1 LYKRL
6 EYLFTF
12 IFYYLR
18 ALTKTPLRCWG
29 KSGLLLLTGVLLS
42 TAVEAQ
48 VTVAG
53 RQPARHSVAAARNAN
68 ITVGFSQAIAAA
80 TASNLKVYG
89 TLLGSKRPG
98 SVVGGGTAT
107 LSFTPSQAFAPGELV
122 SVSVPASLTSTSGA
136 TVARQMYQFTAAT
149 GGDGR
154 GFFLDTLII
163 GNTSNRDQALGDL
176 DGDGD
181 LDLVTTGSLFG
192 CRVFLN
198 TGAGKFIFKTGL
210 FTGQT
215 PSGLT
220 LADVDQDGDL
230 DLLAGD
236 AANATVA
243 VCLNDG
249 TGDFI
254 DSITGAQNA
263 PVGSQPVSVATGD
276 VDSDGDLDF
285 VAANAGSGSVT
296 IWYNTGVLPLLY
308 TRSSTIGQGTKPSFV
323 ALADIDNDGDLDLL
337 TTHPGTTNSPS
348 NEVHISRNNGSGAFI
363 SGYSILTV
371 GQQPAE
377 LALADLDS
385 DGDQDLLTAN
395 TGSASVSVRLNNGS
409 GGFTGTTTLALPTG
423 STPTGLRTGDL
434 DADGDLDLV
443 VAQGTGGRVM
453 TFLNTAGMLA
463 AQARPLRLSRD
474 LTSPAVS
481 IGVVLGDVD
490 GDFDLDL
497 ITSDGGGHVML
508 SLNASAPPALPAP
521 AISGLTPAV
530 GPVGSTTTISGTN
543 LTDVVGVYFNGL
555 AAASFVLNGSGTALD
570 ATVPIG
576 ATTGPVT
583 VVTDEAGTAI
593 SPTPF
598 TIVVPVPVLLT
609 GTTPTRNS
617 RQADRATNVAATF
630 TVPITAATAGSLRV
644 AGSLLQGQRRGGLT
658 GAGTP
663 TLTFD
668 PTQDFAPGEVVSV
681 TLPGS
686 LRGTDGNAV
695 ARQVVQFTAAA
706 GGTGRHD
713 FFTTSTLSVAST
725 YSGRVGDFDNDG
737 DLDLAVPDYSA
748 GVQLYVNNGTGTL
761 TNGPTLPGRA
771 LGLVVGD
778 VDNDSDLDL
787 VVQSNIGTYQL
798 WLNVSN
804 GTFVKGSTV
813 PVASFPHLTALAD
826 VDADGDLDILSTSNS
841 TLTVLVNDGSGGFGT
856 SRYSSLNGAA
866 TDLAIGDVDNDGD
879 LDLVLCGLVGGYQG
893 VGVNLNDGTGSF
905 NGAPLAPFYST
916 TYHVALGDV
925 DGDGDL
931 DLAMDAAYSKQVL
944 LLPNKGNGSFDFSA
958 PLATLALAAP
968 CLALADTDAD
978 GDLDLVTYA
987 GVGLNDGSGA
997 FPQLVTT
1004 TDAGLSSP
1012 TWLALADMDADGDLD
1027 LLTNDQTSAVRIKL
1041 NRPGPPP
1048 TLTSLTPSSGPVSSS
1063 VLLTGTNVKLTTG
1076 VTFNGVPT
1084 PSFTVLSP
1092 TQVVATVPFGATTG
1106 SVVLQAAGGTATAP
1120 GPFIVTQPLE
1130 VAALS
1135 PARHTVSAPRPA
1147 TISVR
1152 FSQPVAGASASELR
1166 VFGNRQG
1173 GRLAGTVTGAG
1184 TSTLTFTP
1192 TTPLAAGEA
1201 VSLIIPDRLV
1211 STTGSQAVRQV
1222 SQFTVAAAGT
1232 GTGLLLPGV
1241 GRSLAAYDSRY
1252 GFAVGDVDGDG
1263 DPDVATTTGK
1273 IRYNNG
1279 EGAFPD
1285 SSFYSLFP
1293 GSNPRKVA
1301 LADVDGDGDLDLLS
1315 TNGHLYLND
1324 GRAGLT
1330 KQPLLPGLTDDV
1342 RDLAVGDLDSD
1353 GDLDLLVPNYARDS
1367 VYALFNDG
1375 AGHFPVRL
1383 GTAVGRRP
1391 AGLALGDVDN
1401 DGDLDFVV
1409 TSEGVTA
1416 TSVSIGL
1423 NTGIGSFVVGPAT
1436 STGTSGLTQL
1446 LLADLDGDHDLDL
1459 VTNNGSLFLNNG
1471 SGSFGSS
1478 QSVPAGNG
1486 VALGDLD
1493 ADGDLDLVVA
1503 TSGGLD
1509 VRRNNG
1515 LAQFSGTERVSL
1527 GSTSMAHDPLLTD
1540 LDRDGDL
1547 DGLVANAT
1555 GYPVH
1560 VLLNQRLAV
1569 PTITAFTPA
1578 ADLPGATVTITGTD
1592 LVGTT
1597 SVTFGG
1603 VAALDFTLVTAS
1615 RLVVRVPAGARTGS
1629 LQVVNASGTA
1639 TSAAAFTVLEPVVIT
1654 SFRPSLHAIAPRT
1667 TAVLATFGQTMPA
1680 ATAANL
1686 AVFSQRR
1693 GGLLA
1698 GSRSGAGSPTLT
1710 FTPAKAYDPGEQLS
1724 VSVPGYT
1731 VGNGRVAKRAFQFTA
1746 AVGGTGQGYFAAPS
1760 AIANGSR
1767 ATVAGDVDGDG
1778 GLDLLQVDY
1787 RNVLL
1792 RRSTG
1797 PATYGPSTV
1806 ILSYTSTNGSPGN
1819 VALGD
1824 VDGDGDLDLAATDEL
1839 NNLVSICLNNG
1850 SGTFAAPASV
1860 PVSDAPQR
1868 VALADLDA
1876 DGDQDLLTVNC
1887 GYYAAT
1893 LSVRYNDGSGNFD
1906 SGDNTLIYP
1915 SGYGTVGQLR
1925 VADFDNDGDLDL
1937 FTTIGA
1943 GVGGIGS
1950 FLWLNDGLG
1959 HWTAAPATLT
1969 IPYGFFHV
1977 SEVGDVDG
1985 DGDLDVIFMGW
1996 GETAY
2001 SVSGLGNAWV
2011 SVNLNDGTGRFTAT
2025 GFWAGRGMES
2035 VVLGDVDADN
2045 DLDMVLLAPNFLT
2058 GEVRLNNGQGNFSS
2072 VFQTFTIPYQYYH
2085 PQLLDLDGDGDLDLL
2100 QTYPYHQVLLNGP
2113 YPTPAITSFTPARGL
2128 ESTSVT
2134 LTGVNFL
2141 DVKAVKFNGVSAVNY
2156 KVVSATQ
2163 LIAKVPVGASTGR
2176 LTVLTLGGTATSTTD
2191 FTVLTPVLL
2200 SGFVPGRNAVAA
2212 PRAQSISFT
2221 SNQAITTATAGELRV
2236 FGNQLRGRRPG
2247 VLTGGD
2253 TPTLTFNP
2261 AQDFAPGEQLSVSLP
2276 GTMLTATGGGVR
2288 PQVYQFT
2295 AAVGGTGRGSF
2306 KVGSEVAVTG
2316 YTYALV
2322 TGDLDN
2328 DGDLDLLT
2336 SSQDATGYGLRLL
2349 LNDGQATFTPSTYI
2363 NTGSTQ
2369 AVVYAELGDLD
2380 GDGDLD
2386 LVATTSG
2393 GTLTV
2398 CLNNGNATF
2407 AAAQPVRIPSARFA
2421 LGDLDA
2427 DGDLDLLALDVSYG
2441 TLRTA
2446 LNDGQGLLLPTTSS
2460 LLASNPVMAT
2470 LGDVD
2475 GDGDLD
2481 AVTASTVSGV
2491 HVYLNDGDGA
2501 FTEGSGVGT
2510 AYTVIGMALGDL
2522 DADGDLDIVAGYNDY
2537 NYSNAGLITM
2547 LNNGAG
2553 SFTRGTPYLL
2563 AGQRLVQVQLA
2574 DVDADADLDVLAV
2587 SSTSGNVLARLNDGQ
2602 GNWSG
2607 NQTVAVHYNPTRL
2620 ATGDFDGDGDLDF
2633 TTAQAVSGTC
2643 FIDVRLNQA
2652 LALATTA
2659 AVPASLATLYPN
2671 PAHGHV
2677 VLAVPAG
2684 MRAAAATA
2692 PPLRL
2697 YNGVGQL
2704 VLEQPLRLSANG
2716 EQTVNVA
2723 TLPAGMYRLCLSL
2736 SGRISSYKLIIY

>member
-1 LYKRL
+1 M
-6 EYLFTF
+6 
-12 IFYYLR
+12 
-18 ALTKTPLRCWG
+18 
-29 KSGLLLLTGVLLS
+29 LLS
-42 TAVEAQ
+42 TVVKAQ
-48 VTVAG
+48 VTVAS
-53 RQPARHSVAAARNAN
+53 RQPARHSVAVARNTN
-68 ITVGFSQAIAAA
+68 VTVSFSQAIAIR
-80 TASNLKVYG
+80 TTLNLKVYG
-89 TLLGSKRPG
+89 ALLGGKRPG
-98 SVVGGGTAT
+98 SVAGGGTAT
-107 LSFTPSQAFAPGELV
+107 LTFTPNQPFAPGELV
-122 SVSVPASLTSTSGA
+122 SVSVPASLTSTGGA
-136 TVARQMYQFTAAT
+136 TVAQQMFQFTAAT
-149 GGDGR
+149 GGTGR
-154 GFFLDTLII
+154 GFFLDTLIV

-192 CRVFLN
+192 CRVLLN
-198 TGAGKFIFKTGL
+198 TGAGKFIFKTSL

-236 AANATVA
+236 ADNATVS

-249 TGDFI
+249 TGSFI
-254 DSITGAQNA
+254 DAITGAQNA
-263 PVGSQPVSVATGD
+263 PVGRQPVSVAAGD
-276 VDSDGDLDF
+276 LDSDGDLDF
-285 VAANAGSGSVT
+285 VAANAGSSSVT
-296 IWYNTGVLPLLY
+296 VWYNTGSLPLLF
-308 TRSSTIGQGTKPSFV
+308 TKTSTIGIGSRPSAV

-337 TTHPGTTNSPS
+337 TTHPGAAGTALG
-348 NEVHISRNNGSGAFI
+348 EVHISRNNGNGAFG
-363 SGYSILTV
+363 GYNIVTV
-371 GQQPAE
+371 GSQPAE
-377 LALADLDS
+377 LVLADLDS

-395 TGSASVSVRLNNGS
+395 TGAASVSVRLNNGS
-409 GGFTGTTTLALPTG
+409 GGFTGTTTLALPAG

-434 DADGDLDLV
+434 DADGDLDLA
-443 VAQGTGGRVM
+443 VAQGTGGRVV
-453 TFLNTAGMLA
+453 TFLNTAGVLA
-463 AQARPLRLSRD
+463 AQARPLRLRRD
-474 LTSPAVS
+474 LASPTVS
-481 IGVVLGDVD
+481 VGVVLGDVD
-490 GDFDLDL
+490 GDLDLDL
-497 ITSDGGGHVML
+497 ITSDGGGQVIL
-508 SLNASAPPALPAP
+508 SLNASVPPALPAP
-521 AISGLTPAV
+521 TISALTPAT
-530 GPVGSTTTISGTN
+530 GPVGSTATVSGTN

-555 AAASFVLNGSGTALD
+555 AATSFVLNGSGTALD
-570 ATVPIG
+570 ATVPAG
-576 ATTGPVT
+576 ATTGLVT
-583 VVTDEAGTAI
+583 VVTDEAGTAT

-609 GTTPTRNS
+609 GITPARNS
-617 RQADRATNVAATF
+617 RSADRTTNVAATF

-644 AGSLLQGQRRGGLT
+644 VGSLLQGRRRGGLT

-695 ARQVVQFTAAA
+695 ARQVVQFTAAV

-713 FFTTSTLSVAST
+713 FFTTSTLNVAST
-725 YSGRVGDFDNDG
+725 YPGRVGDFDNDG
-737 DLDLAVPDYSA
+737 DLDLAVPDYTV
-748 GVQLYVNNGTGTL
+748 GVQLYINDGTGTF
-761 TNGPTLPGRA
+761 TNGPTLAGRA
-771 LGLVVGD
+771 LSLVVGD

-787 VVQSNIGTYQL
+787 VVQTNSGTYQL
-798 WLNVSN
+798 WLNAGN
-804 GTFVKGSTV
+804 GAFAKGNTV
-813 PVASFPHLTALAD
+813 PFTSTPQLTALAD
-826 VDADGDLDILSTSNS
+826 VDADGDLDLLSTYSS
-841 TLTVLVNDGSGGFGT
+841 TLIVLVNDGSGGFGT
-856 SRYSSLNGAA
+856 PLYSSLNGAA
-866 TDLAIGDVDNDGD
+866 TDLALGDVDNDGD
-879 LDLVLCGLVGGYQG
+879 LDLVLCGSLVGGYQG
-893 VGVNLNDGTGSF
+893 IGVNLNDGSGSF
-905 NGAPLAPFYST
+905 SGAPFAPL
-916 TYHVALGDV
+916 YHYAYHLALGDV
-925 DGDGDL
+925 DNDGDL
-931 DLAMDAAYSKQVL
+931 DLAVNTAYSNQVL
-944 LLPNKGNGSFDFSA
+944 ILPNKGTGNFDLRA

-978 GDLDLVTYA
+978 GDLDLVSYA

-1004 TDAGLSSP
+1004 TDAGINSP
-1012 TWLALADMDADGDLD
+1012 SWLALADMDADGDLD
-1027 LLTNDQTSAVRIKL
+1027 LLTNDQYNVVRIKL

-1048 TLTSLTPSSGPVSSS
+1048 TLTGLTPSSGAVGSS
-1063 VLLTGTNVKLTTG
+1063 VLLTGINVQLTTG
-1076 VTFNGVPT
+1076 VTFNGVPA
-1084 PSFTVLSP
+1084 PSFTVLSA
-1092 TQVVATVPFGATTG
+1092 TQVVATVPPGATTG
-1106 SVVLQAAGGTATAP
+1106 AVVLQAAGGTAAAP
-1120 GPFIVTQPLE
+1120 GLFTVTQPLN
-1130 VAALS
+1130 VVALS
-1135 PARHTVSAPRPA
+1135 PARHTVSAPRPVA
-1147 TISVR
+1147 ISVR
-1152 FSQPVAGASASELR
+1152 FSQPVAGTSAGELR
-1166 VFGNRQG
+1166 VFGSRQG

-1192 TTPLAAGEA
+1192 TAPLAAGEA
-1201 VSLIIPDRLV
+1201 VSLVIPDRLA
-1211 STTGSQAVRQV
+1211 STTGSQAVHQV
-1222 SQFTVAAAGT
+1222 SQFTVATAGT

-1241 GRSLAAYDSRY
+1241 GRSLAAYGSRY
-1252 GFAVGDVDGDG
+1252 GFAVGDIDGDG
-1263 DPDVATTTGK
+1263 DPDVATTTGRV
-1273 IRYNNG
+1273 RYNNG

-1285 SSFYSLFP
+1285 SSLYSLFP

-1301 LADVDGDGDLDLLS
+1301 LADVDADGDLDLLS

-1324 GRAGLT
+1324 GRGGLT
-1330 KQPLLPGLTDDV
+1330 EQPLLAGLSDDV

-1375 AGHFPVRL
+1375 AGHFPVGL
-1383 GTAVGRRP
+1383 GTAVSRRP
-1391 AGLALGDVDN
+1391 VGLALGDIDN

-1409 TSEGVTA
+1409 TSEGITA
-1416 TSVSIGL
+1416 ASVSIGL
-1423 NTGIGSFVVGPAT
+1423 NTGIGSFVVGPAAPA
-1436 STGTSGLTQL
+1436 GPNGLTQL

-1459 VTNNGSLFLNNG
+1459 VTNNGSLFLNDG
-1471 SGSFGSS
+1471 LGSFGSS
-1478 QSVPAGNG
+1478 QPVPAGNG

-1503 TSGGLD
+1503 TSGELD

-1527 GSTSMAHDPLLTD
+1527 GSTSVAHDPLLAD
-1540 LDRDGDL
+1540 LDGDGDL

-1569 PTITAFTPA
+1569 PTITSFAPE

-1597 SVTFGG
+1597 SISFGG
-1603 VAALDFTLVTAS
+1603 VAAPDFTLVTAS
-1615 RLVVRVPAGARTGS
+1615 RIVVRVPAGARTGS

-1639 TSAAAFTVLEPVVIT
+1639 TSATAFTVLEPVAIS
-1654 SFRPSLHAIAPRT
+1654 SFSPSPYATVPRT
-1667 TAVLATFGQTMPA
+1667 TAVLATFGQAMPT

-1698 GSRSGAGSPTLT
+1698 GSRSGMGSPTLS

-1724 VSVPGYT
+1724 VSIPGYT
-1731 VGNGRVAKRAFQFTA
+1731 LGNSRVAKRAFQFTA
-1746 AVGGTGQGYFAAPS
+1746 AVGGTGQGYFATPS
-1760 AIANGSR
+1760 AISSGSL
-1767 ATVAGDVDGDG
+1767 ATIMGDVDGDG
-1778 GLDLLQVDY
+1778 WLDLLQADY
-1787 RNVLL
+1787 NNVLL

-1806 ILSYTSTNGSPGN
+1806 ILSYTNTSGSVGN
-1819 VALGD
+1819 MALGD
-1824 VDGDGDLDLAATDEL
+1824 VDGDGDLDLAVTDKL

-1850 SGTFAAPASV
+1850 SGTFAGPTSV

-1876 DGDQDLLTVNC
+1876 DGDLDLLTVNS

-1893 LSVRYNDGSGNFD
+1893 LSVRYNDGNGKFD
-1906 SGDNTLIYP
+1906 SNSGADTLIYP
-1915 SGYGTVGQLR
+1915 YGYDTVSQLR

-1959 HWTAAPATLT
+1959 HWTAAPATLRV
-1969 IPYGFFHV
+1969 PYGFFHV

-1985 DGDLDVIFMGW
+1985 DGDLDVVFMGW

-2001 SVSGLGNAWV
+2001 SVSGFGNAWV

-2025 GFWAGRGMES
+2025 GFWAGRAMES

-2072 VFQTFTIPYQYYH
+2072 VFQTFTIPYQYYR
-2085 PQLLDLDGDGDLDLL
+2085 PQLLDLDSDGDLDLL
-2100 QTYPYHQVLLNGP
+2100 QTYPYHQVLLNGL
-2113 YPTPAITSFTPARGL
+2113 YPTPAITSFTPARGI
-2128 ESTSVT
+2128 EGTSVT
-2134 LTGVNFL
+2134 ITGVNFL

-2176 LTVLTLGGTATSTTD
+2176 LTVHTLGGTATSATD

-2200 SGFVPGRNAVAA
+2200 TGFVPGRNAIAA
-2212 PRAQSISFT
+2212 PRSQSISFT
-2221 SNQAITTATAGELRV
+2221 SNQAITTATAGNLRV

-2247 VLTGGD
+2247 ALTGGD
-2253 TPTLTFNP
+2253 TPTLTFDP

-2276 GTMLTATGGGVR
+2276 GTMLTATGGAVR
-2288 PQVYQFT
+2288 PQVHQFT

-2306 KVGSEVAVTG
+2306 KVGSEVAVMG

-2336 SSQDATGYGLRLL
+2336 SDQDATGYGLRLL

-2393 GTLTV
+2393 GNLTV

-2427 DGDLDLLALDVSYG
+2427 DGDLDLLALELSYG

-2446 LNDGQGLLLPTTSS
+2446 LNDGQGFLLPTTSS
-2460 LLASNPVMAT
+2460 LLASNPVMVT

-2491 HVYLNDGDGA
+2491 HVYLNDGEGA

-2510 AYTVIGMALGDL
+2510 AYTVIGVALGDL

-2553 SFTRGTPYLL
+2553 SFARGTPYQL

-2587 SSTSGNVLARLNDGQ
+2587 SSTSGNVLVRLNNGQ
-2602 GNWSG
+2602 GVWSG
-2607 NQTVAVHYNPTRL
+2607 NQAVAVHYNPTRL
-2620 ATGDFDGDGDLDF
+2620 AMGDFDGDGDLDF

-2643 FIDVRLNQA
+2643 FIDIRLNQA

-2659 AVPASLATLYPN
+2659 AVPASLVTLYPN
-2671 PAHGHV
+2671 PAHGQF
-2677 VLAVPAG
+2677 VLAVPAS

-2692 PPLRL
+2692 SPLRL
-2697 YNGVGQL
+2697 YNGIGQL
-2704 VLEQPLRLSANG
+2704 VLEQPMHLSANG
-2716 EQTVNVA
+2716 EQTLDIA
-2723 TLPAGMYRLCLSL
+2723 ALPAGMYHLCLPL
-2736 SGRISSYKLIIY
+2736 NGHISSYKLLVY